1 MYEGQFFGNGILVQ
15 NNKNV
20 YIGGFINNLPNGEG
34 SYFFKDK
41 QILVQGYFFDGELLE
56 GYFRIYQSQNMY
68 YEYIKKIF
76 VVSIP

>member
-20 YIGGFINNLPNGEG
+20 YIGAFINNLPNGEG

-41 QILVQGYFFDGELLE
+41 QILVQGYFFDGELLQ